1 MKKMKKVLATLMA
14 MTMLSSMPVVS
25 GCDFGSREM
34 TSIVVIGGSYDATY
48 TLNESV
54 TFEGM
59 GITAKF
65 NDASEEAVALQDVK
79 FYLNGED
86 ITSNLNKIT
95 ESVGVKSIVVEYNG
109 KKVTITVTVSS
120 DTSGGEQETTKPV
133 KVAGFERPA
142 SYVSHLSQKNAAG
155 KAAYGTEGYE
165 AQFAKGDDMYVAG
178 DDNAFKFLPTLRFL
192 NANNDPET
200 ALSFASKTDVSMKV
214 GDEYVALEV
223 RAADGENLVEY
234 FSGEDVYLTANTS
247 NNTYDFTETAIEQQF
262 KLSVKPAGNFQY
274 TGSAVECE
282 VSVVDGFNVYTAKQL
297 SVVDNG
303 IDAERGN
310 PWADIKQAEGLTNV
324 NPSAVILHN
333 DILMTAE
340 DIPASLTYT
349 LDKEITYYREGDAAT
364 KANPVKGSSTFIYD
378 GKDVFNRVMGAGES
392 FKLYGNYFS
401 IDLSQMPLVASFAN
415 EYTRDYEADGSNTQ
429 LFRVNGEGKID
440 VEPTSNFSVENINVK
455 GNANISDL
463 VYVDAD
469 NNQKSV
475 YAGGLIFYKSM
486 GTNTTFDN
494 MLARTNF
501 ITYISEDANN
511 TLTVKNTK
519 AYDSYSNTAYLWG
532 KSKVN
537 FENCNFE
544 RTGGPLMLSVHKDIA
559 TATDDFPTVTADD
572 DCIFKNLVT
581 GQEFWFTSY
590 GATELVANLRA
601 MNALFTG
608 TTAYLTDG
616 AITNSFINADDK
628 LNIICAVI
636 TSESSAS
643 AVTTAGVQGHL
654 SYKGFEIDRRVTSP
668 IGQAVHGVFAQA
680 AAMGSIGVSFN
691 IKNTVV
697 YYDGATSLLPVSGN
711 MEDLAGLVAT
721 EESYLTVNLG
731 AFSIFL
737 EYFKL

>member
-1 MKKMKKVLATLMA
+1 MKKALAALMA
-14 MTMLSSMPVVS
+14 LTMLSSASLVS
-25 GCDFGSREM
+25 GCGAGSREI
-34 TSIVVIGGSYDATY
+34 TSIVVVGGSYDATY
-48 TLNESV
+48 TLNETV

-86 ITSNLNKIT
+86 ITANLNKIT

-109 KKVTITVTVSS
+109 KKVTITVSVSS
-120 DTSGGEQETTKPV
+120 DTSGGDGSGETTTPV

-155 KAAYGTEGYE
+155 KAAYGEEGYE
-165 AQFAKGDDMYVAG
+165 AQFMKGEDMYVAG

-200 ALSFASKTDVSMKV
+200 ALAFTSKTDVSMKN

-247 NNTYDFTETAIEQQF
+247 NNTYDFTEIAIEKQF

-282 VSVVDGFNVYTAKQL
+282 VSVVDGFNVYNARQL

-303 IDAERGN
+303 ADADRGN
-310 PWADIKQAEGLTNV
+310 PWADIKEAEGLTGV
-324 NPSAVILHN
+324 NPAAVILHN

-340 DIPASLTYT
+340 DIPTSLTYT
-349 LDKEITYYREGDAAT
+349 LSEDVTYYREADAAT
-364 KANPVKGSSTFIYD
+364 KANPVKGSNTFIYD
-378 GKDVFNRVMGAGES
+378 KVDIYNRVMRAGES
-392 FKLYGNYFS
+392 FKIYGNYFN

-415 EYTRDYEADGSNTQ
+415 EYSGDYESDGSNAQ
-429 LFRVNGEGKID
+429 LFRVNGEGTID
-440 VEPTSNFSVENINVK
+440 VAPTSQFAVENINVK

-494 MLARTNF
+494 MMARTNF

-532 KSKVN
+532 KSEVN

-544 RTGGPLMLSVHKDIA
+544 RTGGPLMLVVHKDIA
-559 TATDDFPTVTADD
+559 GGKDDFPTVTADE
-572 DCIFKNLVT
+572 DCVLKNFVT
-581 GQEFWFTSY
+581 GQEFWFNSY
-590 GATELVANLRA
+590 GATELIATLRA
-601 MNALFTG
+601 MNPLFTG
-608 TTAYLTDG
+608 TTAYLTEG
-616 AITNSFINADDK
+616 AITNSFLNADDK
-628 LNIICAVI
+628 LNMICAI
-636 TSESSAS
+636 IPNETSAS
-643 AVTTAGVQGHL
+643 AVTTAGVQGYF
-654 SYKGFEIDRRVTSP
+654 SYKGFEVDRRVTSP

-680 AAMGSIGVSFN
+680 AAVGAIGVSFN

-731 AFSIFL
+731 AFSILL
-737 EYFKL
+737 EYFQM

>member
-120 DTSGGEQETTKPV
+120 DTSGGEQETAKPV

-165 AQFAKGDDMYVAG
+165 AQFMTGEDMYVAG

-200 ALSFASKTDVSMKV
+200 ALVFTSKTDVSMKV
-214 GDEYVALEV
+214 DDEYVALEV

-247 NNTYDFTETAIEQQF
+247 NNTYDFTEAAIEQQF

-324 NPSAVILHN
+324 NPAAVILHN

-392 FKLYGNYFS
+392 FKIYGNYFT

-429 LFRVNGEGKID
+429 LFFIDGEGTPDI
-440 VEPTSNFSVENINVK
+440 VPTSRFDIENVNVK

-463 VYVDAD
+463 VHVDAD

-475 YAGGLIFYKSM
+475 YAGGLIFCKSM

-494 MLARTNF
+494 MLARTTF
-501 ITYISEDANN
+501 VAYFCDEDN
-511 TLTVKNTK
+511 TNMTLKDVKT
-519 AYDSYSNTAYLWG
+519 YDSYANACFVWG
-532 KSKVN
+532 KN
-537 FENCNFE
+537 TIRYENCNFE
-544 RTGGPLMLSVHKDIA
+544 RAGGPLILAQHNNPGITPDQYTTMV
-559 TATDDFPTVTADD
+559 ADD
-572 DCIFKNLVT
+572 DCIFKNFVT

-590 GATELVANLRA
+590 GASSLIANLRA
-601 MNALFTG
+601 LNPLFMG
-608 TTAYLTDG
+608 TTAYLSGG
-616 AITNSFINADDK
+616 AVTNSFLDSKDKFNMICVMMPNATDAT
-628 LNIICAVI
+628 AV
-636 TSESSAS
+636 A
-643 AVTTAGVQGHL
+643 TAGVQGYF
-654 SYKGFEIDRRVTSP
+654 SYKGYTVDKLLTSP
-668 IGQAVHGVFAQA
+668 MGQAVHGVFAQA
-680 AAMGSIGVSFN
+680 LATGNIGVSFN
-691 IKNTVV
+691 MKNTVV
-697 YYDGATSLLPVSGN
+697 YYDGAESLIPVSGN
-711 MEDLAGLVAT
+711 PADLANFVAT
-721 EESYLTVNLG
+721 EESYLTVNMG
-731 AFSIFL
+731 SFSIFL